1 MRCFHGVLF
10 DMDGA
15 RSDSVIEQ
23 EIYSEIEPYVSAGI
37 AKNARGLLDAI
48 KIKAYVNEVEIQ
60 IDRIHVNN
68 GTYYLNGCFCA
79 EKEFCVSRLPVAYIP
94 DAAPPKQWLSFL
106 EQLLEP
112 PDIITLQEYISELLK
127 APRCSFVLYVGR
139 KKLVKRVEFE
149 RFISESIEI

>member
-1 MRCFHGVLF
+1 MLRFLALGSIIADLPRSRSKFSSCF
-10 DMDGA
+10 
-15 RSDSVIEQ
+15 
-23 EIYSEIEPYVSAGI
+23 
-37 AKNARGLLDAI
+37 
-48 KIKAYVNEVEIQ
+48 KIFSMSLKDFLEVEIQ

-112 PDIITLQEYISELLK
+112 PDIITLQEYISELLR